1 MRSQQDV
8 VGALP
13 AFGGGPHPSGGA
25 GIGNL
30 IAPLSQQLP
39 HLPQARC
46 KSCQQLL
53 THQEIATSAVA
64 PACTACQE
72 KYDDDS
78 YCRVCLEASSP
89 CHTWLRVLVGL
100 S

>member
-25 GIGNL
+25 GIDNL
-30 IAPLSQQLP
+30 IAPQSQQLP

-72 KYDDDS
+72 KYEDDS